1 MLNIV
6 TTPRYLRSLKKL
18 KKQHKTKT
26 IRKLE
31 ETINKLANFQIT
43 TQQHN
48 HPLQDSDINDIHIE
62 GDVILLYRYIGD
74 GIVLDLELTNLVN
87 HDSLNRKIRSNT
99 KTFKPSILAN
109 DQVEDDLE
117 HPDQE
122 YDSAATSI
130 NTNKLPAIYK
140 MVNFEPGKVYLD
152 FGGGKFDNG
161 VYFVKDK
168 GATLLVY
175 DPYNRSDE
183 HNKQVLA
190 ELKENGGAD
199 AGLNSNVLNVIKEP
213 QARLAVLKN
222 LKRLVKPGGDIYITV
237 YEGTGKGDERPTKAG
252 YQLNRK
258 TEGYMDEVR
267 QIFPDA
273 QRKGKLIYAVN
284 SSTQP
289 ITITSGTVTDK
300 VYWYFTRHGVQP
312 GSIPKSIDTLYDV
325 IDTPEGTYFATNTI
339 LNTKELSQ
347 YEIKEKWLPEKYM
360 DQTDYFEHNRVVS
373 ASDCRVVSDDQYLT
387 YCPNCHGDK
396 FNDKTGLCLDCGYDE
411 KSWGTGPYYDQ
422 SYDDDFDDYD
432 HDYEPSHNDWN
443 ELYDVSSSDQLD
455 DSIIDAEDLR
465 GLSREQIEQILD
477 EAPVG
482 AEVIHI
488 RNLENRFNMDALIRK
503 KQAYKSNYFNPVGAP
518 GDFNNLDTYW
528 TVGGYENPYI
538 DSTIYKAVN
547 GTDKYYGLT
556 SEVLKAHGITSSVHL
571 GDEVEWNNQKYIV
584 IDDEEGLRLRPVDRF
599 SEDDFDDPESGDS
612 FDDVYLEDFQ
622 IEGASYGGAYDV
634 LDDYYFTRD
643 DLVDFGEEVVA
654 QLENI
659 EPGDYFVNDL
669 DMLNPKTIHI
679 EVYCRN
685 KETYADKNIVIDMRR
700 IQKPSDLNKYAY
712 QVALDM
718 YDEFS
723 EYDDVYSS
731 SDYQIMKKSYKN
743 SRKFRSQGDA
753 EYLDFI
759 DELEHKGVAH
769 DQYDNLKD
777 DGCTVFY
784 DEPKTPIVSSS
795 GNGRTF
801 IQTHTFAKQWD
812 ELGLPDEYLRK
823 LESLLLSNPE
833 AGDVIRGSNGARK
846 LRIKIEP
853 TKGKSGGGRVIYV
866 DYVNVG
872 RIYLLSIYGKSNK
885 ANLSPQE
892 VHDLSIVIR
901 AIKEMEE

>member
-1 MLNIV
+1 MKITRKSRNI
-6 TTPRYLRSLKKL
+6 TSSSDLLQYTARYWAELIEEIESEGYEVDSADK
-18 KKQHKTKT
+18 HKPAQWITAYKDG
-26 IRKLE
+26 E
-31 ETINKLANFQIT
+31 EYEIEVNKY
-43 TQQHN
+43 
-48 HPLQDSDINDIHIE
+48 SDGTYEIVDA
-62 GDVILLYRYIGD
+62 DL
-74 GIVLDLELTNLVN
+74 VLDYDQLQFV
-87 HDSLNRKIRSNT
+87 DKRKA
-99 KTFKPSILAN
+99 SILHH
-109 DQVEDDLE
+109 EDDYGYDEYDLQSSTKCTVEAATDDELE

-130 NTNKLPAIYK
+130 NSNKLPAIYR
-140 MVNFEPGKVYLD
+140 MVEFQPGQLIVDL
-152 FGGGKFDNG
+152 GGGKFDNG

-183 HNKQVLA
+183 HNQQVLA

-199 AGLNSNVLNVIKEP
+199 IGLNSNVLNVIKEP
-213 QARLAVLKN
+213 EARLAVLKN

-237 YEGTGKGDERPTKAG
+237 YEGTGKGDEGPTKAG

-273 QRKGKLIYAVN
+273 QRKGKLIHAVN

-289 ITITSGTVTDK
+289 ITVTSGTVTDK

-339 LNTKELSQ
+339 LNTKELSE
-347 YEIKEKWLPEKYM
+347 YEIKEKWLPEKFK
-360 DQTDYFEHNRVVS
+360 DQTNYFEHDRVVS
-373 ASDCRVVSDDQYLT
+373 AADQTSGKQVYCTSIFASDTD
-387 YCPNCHGDK
+387 
-396 FNDKTGLCLDCGYDE
+396 
-411 KSWGTGPYYDQ
+411 
-422 SYDDDFDDYD
+422 
-432 HDYEPSHNDWN
+432 
-443 ELYDVSSSDQLD
+443 
-455 DSIIDAEDLR
+455 IDAEDLR
-465 GLSREQIEQILD
+465 GLSREQIKQILD

-488 RNLENRFNMDALIRK
+488 RNLENRFNMDVLIRK

-538 DSTIYKAVN
+538 DNTIYKAVN

-556 SEVLKAHGITSSVHL
+556 SEVLKAHGITSSVRP
-571 GDEVEWNNQKYIV
+571 GDEVEWNNQRYIV
-584 IDDEEGLRLRPVDRF
+584 I
-599 SEDDFDDPESGDS
+599 SED
-612 FDDVYLEDFQ
+612 VYPEDFQ
-622 IEGASYGGAYDV
+622 IEGVSYVGVYGV
-634 LDDYYFTRD
+634 LDEYYFTRD
-643 DLVDFGEEVVA
+643 DLVDFGEEVIT
-654 QLENI
+654 QLENL

-669 DMLNPKTIHI
+669 YMIDPKTIHI

-685 KETYADKNIVIDMRR
+685 KETYADKDIVIDMRQ

-718 YDEFS
+718 YDELS

-743 SRKFRSQGDA
+743 SRKFKSQGDA

-759 DELEHKGVAH
+759 DELDHKGVAH
-769 DQYDNLKD
+769 DQYDNIKD

-784 DEPKTPIVSSS
+784 DEPKTPIVSTS
-795 GNGRTF
+795 GSGRMF

-812 ELGLPDEYLRK
+812 ELDLPDEYLRK

-872 RIYLLSIYGKSNK
+872 RIYLLSIYGKSSK
-885 ANLSPQE
+885 ADLSPQE
-892 VHDLSIVIR
+892 IHDLSIVIR
-901 AIKEMEE
+901 TIKEMEE

>member
-1 MLNIV
+1 MKITHRSRTIKSGTDLLQYTARYWAELIEEIESEGYKVDSADKHRPSQWITAYKNGNEYEIEVNKYSDGTYETVRADIV
-6 TTPRYLRSLKKL
+6 GSVRAST
-18 KKQHKTKT
+18 KTKVT
-26 IRKLE
+26 ASWDE
-31 ETINKLANFQIT
+31 D
-43 TQQHN
+43 
-48 HPLQDSDINDIHIE
+48 DSEWIK
-62 GDVILLYRYIGD
+62 
-74 GIVLDLELTNLVN
+74 
-87 HDSLNRKIRSNT
+87 LNRKPVLDSDGFYTDYTLYTNGHEYICMFGDEDLYGPDPDYADFST
-99 KTFKPSILAN
+99 DSEEEAMEWFDSYEGFE
-109 DQVEDDLE
+109 DEEDDDIYDDIYDICSSEEVDDELE

-130 NTNKLPAIYK
+130 NSNKLPAIYK

-199 AGLNSNVLNVIKEP
+199 VGLNSNVLNVIKEP
-213 QARLAVLKN
+213 EARLAVLRN
-222 LKRLVKPGGDIYITV
+222 LKRMVKPGGDIYITV
-237 YEGTGKGDERPTKAG
+237 YEGTGKGNEGPTKAG

-273 QRKGKLIYAVN
+273 QRKGKLIHAVN

-312 GSIPKSIDTLYDV
+312 GSIPRSIDTLYDV

-339 LNTKELSQ
+339 LNTKELSE
-347 YEIKEKWLPEKYM
+347 YEIKEKWLPEKFK

-373 ASDCRVVSDDQYLT
+373 AADSRVVHDNTLSYYANTMANASIFASDTD
-387 YCPNCHGDK
+387 
-396 FNDKTGLCLDCGYDE
+396 
-411 KSWGTGPYYDQ
+411 
-422 SYDDDFDDYD
+422 
-432 HDYEPSHNDWN
+432 
-443 ELYDVSSSDQLD
+443 
-455 DSIIDAEDLR
+455 IDAEELK
-465 GLSREQIEQILD
+465 GLSREQIEQILN

-482 AEVIHI
+482 AEVTHI
-488 RNLENRFNMDALIRK
+488 RNLKNRFNMDAVIRK
-503 KQAYKSNYFNPVGAP
+503 KQAYKSNYFNPVGTP

-528 TVGGYENPYI
+528 ELGGYEDPYI

-556 SEVLKAHGITSSVHL
+556 SEVLKAHGITS
-571 GDEVEWNNQKYIV
+571 
-584 IDDEEGLRLRPVDRF
+584 
-599 SEDDFDDPESGDS
+599 
-612 FDDVYLEDFQ
+612 
-622 IEGASYGGAYDV
+622 ASYGGAYDI
-634 LDDYYFTRD
+634 LDKYYFTRD
-643 DLVDFGEEVVA
+643 DLVDFGEEVVSE
-654 QLENI
+654 LENL

-685 KETYADKNIVIDMRR
+685 KEIYADKNIVIDMRR

-712 QVALDM
+712 RVALDM

-723 EYDDVYSS
+723 DYDDVYSS

-743 SRKFRSQGDA
+743 SRKFISQGDA

-759 DELEHKGVAH
+759 DELDHKGVAH
-769 DQYDNLKD
+769 DQYDNLRN

-784 DEPKTPIVSSS
+784 DEPKTPIVSSTDSKQFIETS
-795 GNGRTF
+795 GFTE
-801 IQTHTFAKQWD
+801 QWNK
-812 ELGLPDEYLRK
+812 LKLPDNNLRLLQSTLIQDPEY
-823 LESLLLSNPE
+823 
-833 AGDVIRGSNGARK
+833 GDKVEGTGGARK
-846 LRIKIEP
+846 IRVALR
-853 TKGKSGGGRVIYV
+853 KGEGKRGGARVIYV
-866 DYVNVG
+866 TYINCDD
-872 RIYLLSIYGKSNK
+872 IYLLTIYSKKEKSDLSPSEK
-885 ANLSPQE
+885 ANISKIVKEIRDEE
-892 VHDLSIVIR
+892 VR
-901 AIKEMEE
+901 